1 MLDNAPDSEA
11 PPNEPKSSV
20 RWIYYL
26 IYVGL
31 IILGLVGGIYL
42 GNLRNNNPT
51 PHAPNFSFTLYQGA
65 ERLGAKDLELSD
77 LKGKPLV
84 LNFWAGLCPP
94 CRAEMDD
101 LQIFND
107 RYSEKVTTLGID
119 LGQYLGLGSNEDA
132 LALLEDMN
140 LTYPA
145 GFTEDT
151 TVIEKYQVLY
161 IPTTMFINSDGTI
174 FRTWAGLLDEQV
186 LVEISSEML
195 GDQMERSA
203 N

>member
-1 MLDNAPDSEA
+1 MLDNPPDSDA
-11 PPNEPKSSV
+11 PQSEPKSRS

-26 IYVGL
+26 VYVGI
-31 IILGLVGGIYL
+31 IILGLVAGMYL
-42 GNLRNNNPT
+42 GKLRNNNHAP
-51 PHAPNFSFTLYQGA
+51 PAPNFSFTLYQGA
-65 ERLGAKDLELSD
+65 ERLGSEELELSD

-132 LALLEDMN
+132 LTLLEDMN

-145 GFTEDT
+145 GFTEDP
-151 TVIEKYQVLY
+151 TVIEKYQIFG

-195 GDQMERSA
+195 GNQMEQSA